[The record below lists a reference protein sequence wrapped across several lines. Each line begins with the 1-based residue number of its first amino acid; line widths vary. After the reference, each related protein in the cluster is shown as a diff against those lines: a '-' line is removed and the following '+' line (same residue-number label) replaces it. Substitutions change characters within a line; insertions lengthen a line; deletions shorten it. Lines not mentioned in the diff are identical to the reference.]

1 MRFRVGKFQ
10 KQLTGRF
17 LKMKMKNS
25 NQYFVLSSSCKIV
38 SGAKRFTIID
48 YQRGNL
54 YFISK
59 EYFFL
64 LEKMN
69 RKQLFFIEDA
79 LYDKESRKNFSSF
92 LETMLSYEVGFLTE
106 SLELFPERSNE
117 VFDTDLIS
125 LIDVIIEVDP
135 ISFDKKLFK
144 SLCSDLK
151 DLSCKDFQIR
161 LFSIFDLKLIG
172 QIVKV
177 IDTTCANY
185 IEIHCDYFEDSNLQ
199 KQLYR
204 FIENNPLVSNIY
216 LYGASNPE
224 KVTVSNDVPG
234 HPPIILGHIYYINY
248 PFNNG
253 NCCGIINM
261 ETLTYSNINT
271 HNRLHKRNGC
281 LDRKITIDKEG
292 NIKNCPSMKKNYGNI
307 RNISIK
313 EVIET
318 EDFQKLWF
326 INKDQ
331 ISVCK
336 VCEYRYNCTDCRA
349 FLVDQDNLYSKP
361 LKCGYNPFTGKW
373 EDWSKNSL
381 KNKEV
386 QKIT

>member
-1 MRFRVGKFQ
+1 
-10 KQLTGRF
+10 
-17 LKMKMKNS
+17 MKNS

-59 EYFFL
+59 EYFSL

-69 RKQLFFIEDA
+69 RKPLSSIEDTIF
-79 LYDKESRKNFSSF
+79 DKESRKNFLKF
-92 LETMLSYEVGFLTE
+92 LKTMLSYEVGFLTE
-106 SLELFPERSNE
+106 SLELFPERSDE
-117 VFDTDLIS
+117 IFDTDLIS
-125 LIDVIIEVDP
+125 LFDVIIEIDP
-135 ISFDKKLFK
+135 TSFSKKLFK

-151 DLSCKDFQIR
+151 DLRCKDFQIR
-161 LFSIFDLKLIG
+161 LFSKFNLKLLD
-172 QIVKV
+172 QVVKT

-199 KQLYR
+199 EQLHR

-216 LYGASNPE
+216 LYGAPRPE
-224 KVTVSNDVPG
+224 KLTIFNDIPG
-234 HPPIILGHIYYINY
+234 RHPLILGYVYFINY

-261 ETLTYSNINT
+261 ETLTYSSINT

-281 LDRKITIDKEG
+281 LDRKIAIDKEG
-292 NIKNCPSMKKNYGNI
+292 NIKNCPSMNIQYGNI
-307 RNISIK
+307 NNISIK
-313 EVIET
+313 EVVET

-349 FLVDQDNLYSKP
+349 FLMDPDNLYSKP

-381 KNKEV
+381 KNKEA
-386 QKIT
+386 KIIT